1 MRAVGILLLIPWA
14 ASGQAPV
21 QVLENAPLV
30 RGVLLECDSR
40 PTGEF
45 SIRLADNRVLRYH
58 FDPKTYVEREDRLV
72 DIGRLVAGEKLE
84 VLSDTMAGRPVRY
97 ARTIHVIQPAPPPR
111 PLTQGRLRA
120 YDPRVEAA
128 VRTGNLT
135 YAGVIFHLNNERIVL
150 RMREGGTLNIQ
161 LRKDTRYLAD
171 GQIADLSSLQPN
183 MRVFVNAGKDLYND
197 VEAYQV
203 IWGSILTPQ

>member
-14 ASGQAPV
+14 AGAQVPV
-21 QVLENAPLV
+21 QENAPLV
-30 RGVLLECDSR
+30 RGVLLECDAR

-45 SIRLADNRVLRYH
+45 SVRLADNRVLRYH

-84 VLSDTMAGRPVRY
+84 VLSDTMAGSPVRY

-111 PLTQGRLRA
+111 LLTQGRLRA

-135 YAGVIFHLNNERIVL
+135 YSGVIFHLNNERIVL
-150 RMREGGTLNIQ
+150 HTREGGSLNIQ

-171 GQIADLSSLQPN
+171 GQISDLHSLRPN
-183 MRVFVNAGKDLYND
+183 MRIYVNAGKDLYND